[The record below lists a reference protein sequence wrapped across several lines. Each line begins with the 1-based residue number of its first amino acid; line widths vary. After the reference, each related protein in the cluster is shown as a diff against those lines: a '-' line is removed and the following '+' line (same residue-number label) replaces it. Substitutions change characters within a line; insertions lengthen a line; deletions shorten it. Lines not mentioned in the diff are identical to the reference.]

1 MPTPSSTIIRPP
13 DYHDES
19 QDQRHGWLDALQHG
33 DRLWLLLILLIIAA
47 VFLGGCHAR
56 GGGHVHMSSCGSDTA
71 DGVVAAF
78 YLFYVLGWMIVAAS
92 GG

>member
-1 MPTPSSTIIRPP
+1 MPTPSTTTVHPISTRRDDAPR
-13 DYHDES
+13 S
-19 QDQRHGWLDALQHG
+19 RHGWLDVLRQR
-33 DRLWLLLILLIIAA
+33 DRLWLLLILLLFAA

-56 GGGHVHMSSCGSDTA
+56 SGSCHVCSCGSDAA

-78 YLFYVLGWMIVAAS
+78 YLFYVLGWVIVAAS